1 MSVDKWQPCHGYC
14 QMTGAAS
21 ALLSIKGAGV
31 VLNGPRWCAVLAE
44 RELSACVKEHENRL
58 FCSEIQEFDL
68 LYGTG
73 EVLTTTVDEVQRVSS
88 PTLLGVLTSCS
99 MSLIGDDIAG
109 ICKHSRVKCPTVVL
123 DAGGFTGEFWSG
135 YSVAMIGVLNE
146 IELNKYDYKISNRVN
161 LLGISTCYPNWE
173 GDLLEI
179 KRILS
184 LAGYEIG
191 VCLGA
196 DNVSLEEIRTLPLA
210 SLNIVLAPELGEKIA
225 VFLEKHIEQ
234 NYIINSM
241 PYGFRQTIN
250 WLKKIGKVLGIKPDV
265 EKIELEIAIAQTDIL
280 DEFFNLKAVSP
291 QLYFERAVISA
302 PFSTAYGLSH
312 ALLQEVPNIKTIYM
326 RVHGPNVKEWLP
338 YGLEE
343 EKFSVENQVKNNIL
357 FWNKRDELPKLPVDS
372 MQILAGTE
380 RERTEIGQCEHTIFE
395 NVFMPAHHIK
405 PAALGY
411 GGVRGWQIFLKDIFR
426 QMRTLLIISNKQ
438 YYL

>member
-1 MSVDKWQPCHGYC
+1 MSVNKWQPCHGYC

-21 ALLSIKGAGV
+21 ALLSIKGAIV
-31 VLNGPRWCAVLAE
+31 VMNGPRWCAVIAE
-44 RELSACVKEHENRL
+44 RELSACIKEHENRL
-58 FCSEIQEFDL
+58 FCSEVQEFDL

-73 EVLTTTVDEVQRVSS
+73 ELLRTTVEEVQRESS

-109 ICKHSRVKCPTVVL
+109 ICKNSKVKCPTVVL

-135 YSVAMIGVLNE
+135 YSVAMIGVLKE
-146 IELNKYDYKISNRVN
+146 IELNKYDDKISNRVN

-179 KRILS
+179 KRLLG

-196 DNVSLEEIRTLPLA
+196 DNASLEEIRTLPLA
-210 SLNIVLAPELGEKIA
+210 ALNIVLAPELGEKIA
-225 VFLEKHIEQ
+225 IFLKKHIEQ

-250 WLKKIGKVLGIKPDV
+250 WLKKIGKVLGIKPDI
-265 EKIELEIAIAQTDIL
+265 EKIEREIAIAQTDIV
-280 DEFFNLKAVSP
+280 DELFNLKAVTP
-291 QLYFERAVISA
+291 QLYFERAIISA

-312 ALLQEVPNIKTIYM
+312 ALLQETPNIKTIYM
-326 RVHGPNVKEWLP
+326 RIHGPNVKEWAA
-338 YGLEE
+338 YDFEE
-343 EKFSVENQVKNNIL
+343 EICAAENYAKSNIL
-357 FWNKRDELPKLPVDS
+357 FWNKRDELPQLTVDS
-372 MQILAGTE
+372 MQILTGTE

-395 NVFMPAHHIK
+395 NVFMPAPHIR
-405 PAALGY
+405 PATLGFS
-411 GGVRGWQIFLKDIFR
+411 GIRGWQIFLKDIFK